1 MANVLNP
8 EPESITLN
16 TTLEPTTLEPATELE
31 QPPFESTSNPET
43 AEVVEVPAL
52 DADAPTEP
60 VAKAVPVEAAPAEE
74 IAPEIVAQAEPV
86 VEAKAEPVVAAA
98 AEPVVEAKAEPV
110 VAAKAEPVVEAKAEP
125 VVEAKAEPVVA
136 AVAETAAEI
145 QAAPEAAPPATAAAP
160 VARAKAPEHG
170 LESMDDF
177 SAALAAFEREQA
189 AEAAA
194 VEAYGDKIVS
204 GTVIKQTEKH
214 LVVDVGLK
222 SEGLVPLEQ
231 VLDHSGAVRFN
242 PGDVIDV
249 VIEREEPEGGYLVSF
264 ERAQRLRI
272 WDTIE
277 KAANDK
283 TPMTGTVISRVK
295 GGLTVDIG
303 LKAFLPGSQLEIR
316 PVRNLDGYLGQQIE
330 VRVIKLNKKRGNVV
344 VSRKEIL
351 EEEQNAKR
359 STTLEHLGEGA
370 ILTGTV
376 KNLTDYGAFVDL
388 GGIDG
393 LLHITDMSWGRLTHP
408 RDLVNV
414 GDEIQVKVLKFD
426 KDKQRVSLGFKQLTP
441 DPWLDA
447 SERYPVGAH
456 VKGRVLSVTDYGA
469 FVELE
474 QGIEGLVHLS
484 EMTWS
489 KRLKHP
495 SKLVKPG
502 DEVETVVLSVNPAD
516 RRISLGMKQLLE
528 NPWENLTE
536 KYPTGAVVEGRV
548 RNLTDFGAFIE
559 IEDGI
564 DGLVHVSN
572 LSWTKRVKHPSEI
585 VKKGE
590 KVKAVVLGVEPA
602 EPASLAGHQAVAA
615 RRLGELLRLAS
626 GGRRGPRQGAAD
638 GAIWSLRR
646 DRGGCRGSLPHLR
659 GRRRR
664 RIEAGDGPGAR
675 LQDHQDQ
682 RRGEEGG
689 LEPARHRPGGQPHT
703 GRALQGG
710 YSQASGLQLHH
721 HARRPDQLAQ
731 GRALSRFPFRHQ
743 CTTAALRGGRCCL
756 DFVFHS
762 FSLCPASTLASATP
776 GVSFQVKE
784 SSTMPRNVDARIPYS
799 AEFQP

>member
-1 MANVLNP
+1 MSNVLNP
-8 EPESITLN
+8 ETESITLN
-16 TTLEPTTLEPATELE
+16 TELETPILEPATELE
-31 QPPFESTSNPET
+31 QPSFESTSNPET
-43 AEVVEVPAL
+43 AATTEAIAPAAL
-52 DADAPTEP
+52 DADATTEP
-60 VAKAVPVEAAPAEE
+60 VAAATAE
-74 IAPEIVAQAEPV
+74 APELAPSEAGQAE
-86 VEAKAEPVVAAA
+86 VEPAATVEPAPTAEPVVAEHVS
-98 AEPVVEAKAEPV
+98 AEPEVTEQ
-110 VAAKAEPVVEAKAEP
+110 
-125 VVEAKAEPVVA
+125 
-136 AVAETAAEI
+136 AVAGPAATT
-145 QAAPEAAPPATAAAP
+145 QAAGQSAPKHGAH
-160 VARAKAPEHG
+160 PEHG
-170 LESMDDF
+170 SESMEDF
-177 SAALAAFEREQA
+177 SAALEAFEREQA

-194 VEAYGDKIVS
+194 VEAYGDKVVS
-204 GTVIKQTEKH
+204 GTVIKLTDKH

-231 VLDHSGAVRFN
+231 VVDHTGAAKFQ

-249 VIEREEPEGGYLVSF
+249 VIEREEPEGGYLVSY
-264 ERAQRLRI
+264 EKAQRLRV

-283 TPMTGTVISRVK
+283 TPVIGTVVSRVK

-303 LKAFLPGSQLEIR
+303 MKAFLPGSQLEIR

-351 EEEQNAKR
+351 EEEQTSKR
-359 STTLEHLGEGA
+359 SHTLEQLGEGA
-370 ILTGTV
+370 VLTGTV

-528 NPWENLTE
+528 NPWEHLTE
-536 KYPTGAVVEGRV
+536 RYPAGTVVEGRV

-572 LSWTKRVKHPSEI
+572 LSWTKRVKHPSEV

-590 KVKAVVLGVEPA
+590 KVKAVVLGVEP
-602 EPASLAGHQAVAA
+602 QN
-615 RRLGELLRLAS
+615 RRLSLGIKQLQPDVWESFFASHRVGDVVHGKVLRTAQFGAFVEIAEGVEGLCHVSEAIGDD
-626 GGRRGPRQGAAD
+626 GGPAKLEQGQENEFKIIKINVEEKKV
-638 GAIWSLRR
+638 GLSLRAV
-646 DRGGCRGSLPHLR
+646 GH
-659 GRRRR
+659 
-664 RIEAGDGPGAR
+664 EAS
-675 LQDHQDQ
+675 
-682 RRGEEGG
+682 
-689 LEPARHRPGGQPHT
+689 
-703 GRALQGG
+703 RA
-710 YSQASGLQLHH
+710 
-721 HARRPDQLAQ
+721 
-731 GRALSRFPFRHQ
+731 
-743 CTTAALRGGRCCL
+743 
-756 DFVFHS
+756 
-762 FSLCPASTLASATP
+762 
-776 GVSFQVKE
+776 QVEHYKE
-784 SSTMPRNVDARIPYS
+784 SSHK
-799 AEFQP
+799 QPVSSSTTTLGDLINWRKNER

>member
-8 EPESITLN
+8 ETESITLN
-16 TTLEPTTLEPATELE
+16 TALETPTLEPATELE
-31 QPPFESTSNPET
+31 HLDSIDQPLRESTSNPESST
-43 AEVVEVPAL
+43 TQEVTPL
-52 DADAPTEP
+52 DADALTQP
-60 VAKAVPVEAAPAEE
+60 AVEAELPAVEEELEAASATPPAET
-74 IAPEIVAQAEPV
+74 P
-86 VEAKAEPVVAAA
+86 
-98 AEPVVEAKAEPV
+98 
-110 VAAKAEPVVEAKAEP
+110 
-125 VVEAKAEPVVA
+125 
-136 AVAETAAEI
+136 AETAAALTEPAAKVELPAVTAELPAI
-145 QAAPEAAPPATAAAP
+145 EAEPPTAPATPPAETPAVTAASQAPEVHTGEPTEDFAAA
-160 VARAKAPEHG
+160 
-170 LESMDDF
+170 DF
-177 SAALAAFEREQA
+177 SSALAAFEREQA

-194 VEAYGDKIVS
+194 IEAYGDKVVT
-204 GTVIKQTEKH
+204 GKVVELREKF

-231 VLDHSGAVRFN
+231 VLDHTGAVKFQ
-242 PGDVIDV
+242 PGDEIDV
-249 VIEREEPEGGYLVSF
+249 VIEREEPEGGYLVSY
-264 ERAQRLRI
+264 ERAQRLRV

-283 TPMTGTVISRVK
+283 TPVRGTVVSRVK

-303 LKAFLPGSQLEIR
+303 IKAFLPGSQLEIR
-316 PVRNLDGYLGQQIE
+316 PVRNLDAYLGQPID

-351 EEEQNAKR
+351 EEEQNSKR
-359 STTLEHLGEGA
+359 SATMEHLEEGG

-426 KDKQRVSLGFKQLTP
+426 KEKQRVSLGFKQLTP

-456 VKGRVLSVTDYGA
+456 VHGRVLSVTDYGA

-502 DEVETVVLSVNPAD
+502 DEVDTVVLSVNPAD

-528 NPWENLTE
+528 NPWENLTD
-536 KYPTGAVVEGRV
+536 KYPQGTIVEGRV
-548 RNLTDFGAFIE
+548 RNLTDFGAFVE

-572 LSWTKRVKHPSEI
+572 LSWTKRVKHPSEV

-590 KVKAVVLGVEPA
+590 KVKAVVLGVEP
-602 EPASLAGHQAVAA
+602 QN
-615 RRLGELLRLAS
+615 RRLSLGIKQMQPDVWESFFATHRVGDVVHGKILRTAQFGAFVEIAEGVEGLCHISEAGEGGDHSKLEQGLEHDFKIIKINVEEKKVGLSLRAAS
-626 GGRRGPRQGAAD
+626 GQ
-638 GAIWSLRR
+638 
-646 DRGGCRGSLPHLR
+646 
-659 GRRRR
+659 
-664 RIEAGDGPGAR
+664 EA
-675 LQDHQDQ
+675 
-682 RRGEEGG
+682 
-689 LEPARHRPGGQPHT
+689 
-703 GRALQGG
+703 
-710 YSQASGLQLHH
+710 
-721 HARRPDQLAQ
+721 
-731 GRALSRFPFRHQ
+731 SR
-743 CTTAALRGGRCCL
+743 
-756 DFVFHS
+756 
-762 FSLCPASTLASATP
+762 ST
-776 GVSFQVKE
+776 VEHYKE
-784 SSTMPRNVDARIPYS
+784 SAHKAPVSSSTTTLGDLVNWRKNER
-799 AEFQP
+799 

>member
-16 TTLEPTTLEPATELE
+16 STLETSTLEPATELE
-31 QPPFESTSNPET
+31 QPSSESTSNPEI
-43 AEVVEVPAL
+43 AEAVELPEL

-60 VAKAVPVEAAPAEE
+60 VAQAETVEAATAEE
-74 IAPEIVAQAEPV
+74 TAP
-86 VEAKAEPVVAAA
+86 AAA
-98 AEPVVEAKAEPV
+98 AE
-110 VAAKAEPVVEAKAEP
+110 AAP
-125 VVEAKAEPVVA
+125 
-136 AVAETAAEI
+136 EI
-145 QAAPEAAPPATAAAP
+145 QAAPEAAAVPS

-204 GTVIKQTEKH
+204 GTVLKQTEKH

-249 VIEREEPEGGYLVSF
+249 VIEREEPEGGYLVSY
-264 ERAQRLRI
+264 ERAQRLRV
-272 WDTIE
+272 WDVIE

-283 TPMTGTVISRVK
+283 TPVMGTVVSRVK

-351 EEEQNAKR
+351 EEEQNSKR
-359 STTLEHLGEGA
+359 STTLEHLGEDA

-516 RRISLGMKQLLE
+516 RRISLGMKQLLD

-536 KYPTGAVVEGRV
+536 KYPTGAIVEGRV

-590 KVKAVVLGVEPA
+590 KVKAVVLGVEP
-602 EPASLAGHQAVAA
+602 QN
-615 RRLGELLRLAS
+615 RRLSLGIKQLQPDVWESFFATHRVGDQVHGKVLRTA
-626 GGRRGPRQGAAD
+626 QFGAFVEIAE
-638 GAIWSLRR
+638 GVEGLCHIS
-646 DRGGCRGSLPHLR
+646 
-659 GRRRR
+659 
-664 RIEAGDGPGAR
+664 EAGDDATKLETGME
-675 LQDHQDQ
+675 HEFKIIKINV
-682 RRGEEGG
+682 EEKKVG
-689 LEPARHRPGGQPHT
+689 LSLRAVGQEAS
-703 GRALQGG
+703 RAQVEH
-710 YSQASGLQLHH
+710 YKADSHKH
-721 HARRPDQLAQ
+721 P
-731 GRALSRFPFRHQ
+731 
-743 CTTAALRGGRCCL
+743 
-756 DFVFHS
+756 
-762 FSLCPASTLASATP
+762 
-776 GVSFQVKE
+776 VS
-784 SSTMPRNVDARIPYS
+784 SSTTTLGDLINWKKD
-799 AEFQP
+799 EQK

>member
-16 TTLEPTTLEPATELE
+16 TELELPTLEPATELE
-31 QPPFESTSNPET
+31 QPSSESTSNTET
-43 AEVVEVPAL
+43 AEAVVAVEPTAL
-52 DADAPTEP
+52 DADALTEP
-60 VAKAVPVEAAPAEE
+60 VAQAAHVEAGPPAESTDLRELAAPADG
-74 IAPEIVAQAEPV
+74 PPV
-86 VEAKAEPVVAAA
+86 VEPAEA
-98 AEPVVEAKAEPV
+98 AEEHLRDA
-110 VAAKAEPVVEAKAEP
+110 
-125 VVEAKAEPVVA
+125 
-136 AVAETAAEI
+136 
-145 QAAPEAAPPATAAAP
+145 
-160 VARAKAPEHG
+160 HG

-194 VEAYGDKIVS
+194 VEAYGDKVVS
-204 GTVIKQTEKH
+204 GTVLKATDKH
-214 LVVDVGLK
+214 LIVDVGLK
-222 SEGLVPLEQ
+222 SEGLVPIEQ
-231 VLDHSGAVRFN
+231 VLDHTGAVRFN

-264 ERAQRLRI
+264 EKAQRFRV
-272 WDTIE
+272 WDVIE

-283 TPMTGTVISRVK
+283 TPVMGTVVSRVK

-330 VRVIKLNKKRGNVV
+330 VPFIKLNKKRGNVV

-351 EEEQNAKR
+351 EEEQTAKR
-359 STTLEHLGEGA
+359 SGTLEHLEEGV

-447 SERYPVGAH
+447 TERYPVGAH

-502 DEVETVVLSVNPAD
+502 DEVETVVISVNPND

-528 NPWENLTE
+528 NPWEHLSE
-536 KYPTGAVVEGRV
+536 RYPAGTIVEGRV

-585 VKKGE
+585 LKKGE
-590 KVKAVVLGVEPA
+590 KVRAVVLGVEA
-602 EPASLAGHQAVAA
+602 EN
-615 RRLGELLRLAS
+615 RRLSLGIKQLQPDVWETFFAQHRVGDVVKGKVLRTAQFGAFIEIAEGVEGLCHVS
-626 GGRRGPRQGAAD
+626 EAAD
-638 GAIWSLRR
+638 AMGAPAKLEQGQEHDFKIIKMNVEEKKVGLSIRAVGEEASRAEVEHYKAPSR
-646 DRGGCRGSLPHLR
+646 DRGDRDHGSSSSSQSGSTTTLGDLVNWDKF
-659 GRRRR
+659 RR
-664 RIEAGDGPGAR
+664 
-675 LQDHQDQ
+675 
-682 RRGEEGG
+682 
-689 LEPARHRPGGQPHT
+689 
-703 GRALQGG
+703 
-710 YSQASGLQLHH
+710 
-721 HARRPDQLAQ
+721 
-731 GRALSRFPFRHQ
+731 
-743 CTTAALRGGRCCL
+743 
-756 DFVFHS
+756 
-762 FSLCPASTLASATP
+762 
-776 GVSFQVKE
+776 
-784 SSTMPRNVDARIPYS
+784 
-799 AEFQP
+799 

>member
-1 MANVLNP
+1 MPKVVNP
-8 EPESITLN
+8 EPESATLN
-16 TTLEPTTLEPATELE
+16 IELETPTLEPATEQAEPL
-31 QPPFESTSNPET
+31 QESTSNPEN
-43 AEVVEVPAL
+43 AEAVATPAL
-52 DADAPTEP
+52 DADAPTHS
-60 VAKAVPVEAAPAEE
+60 AALAQPAEE
-74 IAPEIVAQAEPV
+74 DSPQSASAELEASAEP
-86 VEAKAEPVVAAA
+86 EAHAEHEAHHA
-98 AEPVVEAKAEPV
+98 AE
-110 VAAKAEPVVEAKAEP
+110 
-125 VVEAKAEPVVA
+125 
-136 AVAETAAEI
+136 
-145 QAAPEAAPPATAAAP
+145 
-160 VARAKAPEHG
+160 
-170 LESMDDF
+170 SMEDF
-177 SAALAAFEREQA
+177 SAALEAFEREQA

-231 VLDHSGAVRFN
+231 VTDHTGAVKFQ
-242 PGDVIDV
+242 PGVVIEV
-249 VIEREEPEGGYLVSF
+249 VIEREEPEGGYLVSY
-264 ERAQRLRI
+264 EKAQRLRV
-272 WDTIE
+272 WDSIE
-277 KAANDK
+277 KAANEK
-283 TPMTGTVISRVK
+283 TPVLGTVVSRVK

-303 LKAFLPGSQLEIR
+303 MKAFLPGSQLEVR

-351 EEEQNAKR
+351 EEDLNAKR

-370 ILTGTV
+370 VLTGTV

-447 SERYPVGAH
+447 IERYPVGAH
-456 VKGRVLSVTDYGA
+456 VHGRVLSVTDYGA

-495 SKLVKPG
+495 SKLVKPS
-502 DEVETVVLSVNPAD
+502 DEVDTVVLSVNPAD

-528 NPWENLTE
+528 NPWEHLSE
-536 KYPTGAVVEGRV
+536 RYPTGAVVEGRV

-572 LSWTKRVKHPSEI
+572 LSWTKRVKHPSEV

-590 KVKAVVLGVEPA
+590 KVKAVVLGVEP
-602 EPASLAGHQAVAA
+602 QN
-615 RRLGELLRLAS
+615 RRLSLGIKQLQPDVWESFFASHRVGDLVHGKVLRTAQFGAFVEIAEGVEGLCHVSEAVGE
-626 GGRRGPRQGAAD
+626 D
-638 GAIWSLRR
+638 GAPAKMDQGDEHDFKIIKINVEEKKVGLSLRTT
-646 DRGGCRGSLPHLR
+646 GQ
-659 GRRRR
+659 
-664 RIEAGDGPGAR
+664 EAS
-675 LQDHQDQ
+675 
-682 RRGEEGG
+682 
-689 LEPARHRPGGQPHT
+689 
-703 GRALQGG
+703 RA
-710 YSQASGLQLHH
+710 
-721 HARRPDQLAQ
+721 
-731 GRALSRFPFRHQ
+731 
-743 CTTAALRGGRCCL
+743 
-756 DFVFHS
+756 
-762 FSLCPASTLASATP
+762 
-776 GVSFQVKE
+776 QVEHYKE
-784 SSTMPRNVDARIPYS
+784 SAHKQPVSSSTTTLGDLINWKKES
-799 AEFQP
+799 E

>member
-1 MANVLNP
+1 MANVVNP

-16 TTLEPTTLEPATELE
+16 TELEIPTLEPVAEQE
-31 QPPFESTSNPET
+31 QPSPESTSNPEAT
-43 AEVVEVPAL
+43 KTVEISAL
-52 DADAPTEP
+52 DADAPSEP
-60 VAKAVPVEAAPAEE
+60 VAPVAAATPVAEATEEAAPAAEVATE
-74 IAPEIVAQAEPV
+74 VPAPPAPSAQDEP
-86 VEAKAEPVVAAA
+86 
-98 AEPVVEAKAEPV
+98 
-110 VAAKAEPVVEAKAEP
+110 
-125 VVEAKAEPVVA
+125 
-136 AVAETAAEI
+136 VAETP
-145 QAAPEAAPPATAAAP
+145 APAKAAA
-160 VARAKAPEHG
+160 RAEHGQPEHS
-170 LESMDDF
+170 LEHMDDF
-177 SAALAAFEREQA
+177 SAALEAFEREQA

-204 GTVIKQTEKH
+204 GTVIKQTDKH
-214 LVVDVGLK
+214 LVIDVGLK

-231 VLDHSGAVRFN
+231 VLDHTGAVKFQ
-242 PGDVIDV
+242 PGDTIDV
-249 VIEREEPEGGYLVSF
+249 VIEREEPEGGYLASY
-264 ERAQRLRI
+264 ERAQRLRV

-277 KAANDK
+277 KAAADK
-283 TPMTGTVISRVK
+283 TPIMGTVVSRVK
-295 GGLTVDIG
+295 GGVTVDIG

-344 VSRKEIL
+344 VSRKVIL
-351 EEEQNAKR
+351 EVEQNAKR
-359 STTLEHLGEGA
+359 SGTLEQLSEGA

-426 KDKQRVSLGFKQLTP
+426 KEKQRVSLGFKQLTP

-447 SERYPVGAH
+447 TERYPVGARVH
-456 VKGRVLSVTDYGA
+456 GRVLSVTDYGA

-495 SKLVKPG
+495 SKLVKPA
-502 DEVETVVLSVNPAD
+502 DEVDTVVLSVNPAD

-536 KYPTGAVVEGRV
+536 KYPAGTIVEGRV

-590 KVKAVVLGVEPA
+590 KVKAVVLGVEP
-602 EPASLAGHQAVAA
+602 QN
-615 RRLGELLRLAS
+615 RRLSLGIKQLQPDVWESFFATHRVGDQVHGKVLRTAQFGAFVEIAEGVEGLCHISEAGED
-626 GGRRGPRQGAAD
+626 AATKLET
-638 GAIWSLRR
+638 GLEHEFRIIKINVEEKKVGLSLRAI
-646 DRGGCRGSLPHLR
+646 GQ
-659 GRRRR
+659 
-664 RIEAGDGPGAR
+664 EASR
-675 LQDHQDQ
+675 
-682 RRGEEGG
+682 
-689 LEPARHRPGGQPHT
+689 
-703 GRALQGG
+703 
-710 YSQASGLQLHH
+710 SQVESYK
-721 HARRPDQLAQ
+721 
-731 GRALSRFPFRHQ
+731 
-743 CTTAALRGGRCCL
+743 
-756 DFVFHS
+756 
-762 FSLCPASTLASATP
+762 
-776 GVSFQVKE
+776 KE
-784 SSTMPRNVDARIPYS
+784 SHKAPVSSSTTTLGDLINLRKSERS
-799 AEFQP
+799 EQ

>member
-8 EPESITLN
+8 ETESINLN
-16 TTLEPTTLEPATELE
+16 TTMETPTLEPATELE
-31 QPPFESTSNPET
+31 QPLYESTSTPET
-43 AEVVEVPAL
+43 TETSEAIAL
-52 DADAPTEP
+52 DADAPTVPVLEAAP
-60 VAKAVPVEAAPAEE
+60 VAEAVVAAPVAEVAAPAEAAEVVAPAPVAEVAVPAAAAEVAAPAAEEEVAAPAPMAEVAAPAAATE
-74 IAPEIVAQAEPV
+74 IAAPAENAEPV
-86 VEAKAEPVVAAA
+86 VEA
-98 AEPVVEAKAEPV
+98 
-110 VAAKAEPVVEAKAEP
+110 
-125 VVEAKAEPVVA
+125 
-136 AVAETAAEI
+136 
-145 QAAPEAAPPATAAAP
+145 AAPTPPKEKHA
-160 VARAKAPEHG
+160 EHG

-177 SAALAAFEREQA
+177 SAALAAFEQEQA

-204 GTVIKQTEKH
+204 GTVLKQTEKH

-231 VLDHSGAVRFN
+231 VLDHTGAVKFQ
-242 PGDVIDV
+242 PGDVIEV
-249 VIEREEPEGGYLVSF
+249 VIEREEPEGGYLVSY

-272 WDTIE
+272 WDVIE

-283 TPMTGTVISRVK
+283 TPMMGTVISRVK

-351 EEEQNAKR
+351 EEEQTVKR
-359 STTLEHLGEGA
+359 STTLEQLGEDA

-447 SERYPVGAH
+447 TERYPVGAH

-516 RRISLGMKQLLE
+516 RRISLGMKQLLD

-536 KYPTGAVVEGRV
+536 RYPTGTIVEGRV

-590 KVKAVVLGVEPA
+590 KVKAVVLGVEP
-602 EPASLAGHQAVAA
+602 QN
-615 RRLGELLRLAS
+615 RRLSLGIKQLQPDVWESFFAQHRVGDVVHGKVLRTA
-626 GGRRGPRQGAAD
+626 QFGAFVEIAE
-638 GAIWSLRR
+638 GVEGLCHIS
-646 DRGGCRGSLPHLR
+646 
-659 GRRRR
+659 
-664 RIEAGDGPGAR
+664 EAGDDGGASK
-675 LQDHQDQ
+675 LETGQEHEFKIIKINV
-682 RRGEEGG
+682 EEKKVG
-689 LEPARHRPGGQPHT
+689 LSL
-703 GRALQGG
+703 RAVGHE
-710 YSQASGLQLHH
+710 AS
-721 HARRPDQLAQ
+721 RAQ
-731 GRALSRFPFRHQ
+731 VESYKADTHKHP
-743 CTTAALRGGRCCL
+743 
-756 DFVFHS
+756 
-762 FSLCPASTLASATP
+762 
-776 GVSFQVKE
+776 VS
-784 SSTMPRNVDARIPYS
+784 SSTTTLGDLINWKSER
-799 AEFQP
+799 

>member
-1 MANVLNP
+1 MPNVLNP

-16 TTLEPTTLEPATELE
+16 TELELPTLDPATEFE
-31 QPPFESTSNPET
+31 QPSSESTSNPET
-43 AEVVEVPAL
+43 AEVAAVASSL
-52 DADAPTEP
+52 DADATTVPDAQAVPAEPEP
-60 VAKAVPVEAAPAEE
+60 VS
-74 IAPEIVAQAEPV
+74 
-86 VEAKAEPVVAAA
+86 
-98 AEPVVEAKAEPV
+98 
-110 VAAKAEPVVEAKAEP
+110 
-125 VVEAKAEPVVA
+125 
-136 AVAETAAEI
+136 
-145 QAAPEAAPPATAAAP
+145 
-160 VARAKAPEHG
+160 ARAGAHGEHSA
-170 LESMDDF
+170 ESNEDF

-194 VEAYGDKIVS
+194 VEAYGDKLVP
-204 GTVIKQTEKH
+204 GTVLKQTEKH

-231 VLDHSGAVRFN
+231 VTDHTGAVKFN
-242 PGDVIDV
+242 PGDVIEV
-249 VIEREEPEGGYLVSF
+249 VIEREEPEGGYLVSY
-264 ERAQRLRI
+264 EKAQRLRV

-277 KAANDK
+277 KAANEK
-283 TPMTGTVISRVK
+283 TPVIGTVVSRVK

-303 LKAFLPGSQLEIR
+303 MKAFLPGSQLEIR

-351 EEEQNAKR
+351 EEEQNSKR

-370 ILTGTV
+370 VLTGVV

-447 SERYPVGAH
+447 AERYPVGAH
-456 VKGRVLSVTDYGA
+456 VHGRVLSVTDYGA

-502 DEVETVVLSVNPAD
+502 DEVDTVVLSVNPND

-536 KYPTGAVVEGRV
+536 RYPAGTIVEGRV

-572 LSWTKRVKHPSEI
+572 LSWTKRVKHPSEV

-590 KVKAVVLGVEPA
+590 KVKAVVLGVEP
-602 EPASLAGHQAVAA
+602 QN
-615 RRLGELLRLAS
+615 RRLSLGIKQLQPDVWESFFASHRVGDVVHGKVLRTAQFGAFVEIAEGVEGLCHVSEAGEEPGQPSKLETGQEHEFKIIKINVEEKKVGL
-626 GGRRGPRQGAAD
+626 
-638 GAIWSLRR
+638 SLRAVS
-646 DRGGCRGSLPHLR
+646 GH
-659 GRRRR
+659 
-664 RIEAGDGPGAR
+664 EASRAQVESYKADA
-675 LQDHQDQ
+675 HK
-682 RRGEEGG
+682 
-689 LEPARHRPGGQPHT
+689 QP
-703 GRALQGG
+703 
-710 YSQASGLQLHH
+710 
-721 HARRPDQLAQ
+721 
-731 GRALSRFPFRHQ
+731 
-743 CTTAALRGGRCCL
+743 
-756 DFVFHS
+756 
-762 FSLCPASTLASATP
+762 
-776 GVSFQVKE
+776 VS
-784 SSTMPRNVDARIPYS
+784 SSTTTLGDLINWRKNER
-799 AEFQP
+799 